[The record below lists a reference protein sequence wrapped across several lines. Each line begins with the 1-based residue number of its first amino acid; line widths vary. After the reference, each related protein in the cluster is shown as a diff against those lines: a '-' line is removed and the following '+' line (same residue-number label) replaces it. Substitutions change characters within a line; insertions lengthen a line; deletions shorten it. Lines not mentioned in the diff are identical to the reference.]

1 MLFINRWGPVL
12 LWMVVIYSFSANS
25 NPFQVVPPIV
35 TVSDEVI
42 GRAAHVL
49 EFAVLAVLASR
60 AILLGRAMNLKSV
73 AWIFLFS
80 VSYGVFDELHQ
91 SLIPGRAF
99 QLLDLGLDVFG
110 VLVGISLFAFSK
122 PRV

>member
-1 MLFINRWGPVL
+1 MPFLKRWGPAV
-12 LWMVVIYSFSANS
+12 LWMVVIYYFSAS
-25 NPFQVVPPIV
+25 SEPFQVVPQNITIP
-35 TVSDEVI
+35 DEIIWRIAHFFEFAILAILV
-42 GRAAHVL
+42 GRAIMDGKDISWSSL
-49 EFAVLAVLASR
+49 NR
-60 AILLGRAMNLKSV
+60 
-73 AWIFLFS
+73 IFLFS
-80 VSYGVFDELHQ
+80 ISYGVFDELHQ